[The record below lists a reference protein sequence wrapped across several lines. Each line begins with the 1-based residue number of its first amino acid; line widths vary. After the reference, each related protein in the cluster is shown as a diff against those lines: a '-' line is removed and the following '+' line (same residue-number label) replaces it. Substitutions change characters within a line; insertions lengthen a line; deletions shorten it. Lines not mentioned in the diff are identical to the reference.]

1 MSKNRGTMLPA
12 GFDTTHKIL
21 LIEDDPSFAKLVE
34 ILLKE
39 SDLIR
44 CEVVN
49 KATLAT
55 GINELS
61 SSSNY
66 AAVLLDMNLPDSRG
80 FETLDMLLAKHP
92 DANVIVLTGFE
103 NQEMGIKAVTA
114 GAQDFIIKHHSDG
127 AALAKAL
134 RYSIERRNVMSRL
147 EETQRI
153 AKIGNWESIP
163 STDYFKASYQIYQVF
178 EKPVKSSKVSYAEV
192 TEAKHPFHVFKEI
205 EKEAQLKKE
214 AQRDIQIK
222 TASGEVRFIYALC
235 KAEQLA
241 NGEYRFTGVVQDITE
256 RKQAELARQESQ
268 ERYENIF
275 RESKDAIYVCN
286 IDGKL
291 IDCNHSTVELLGH
304 SVDALKEMGSIHHL
318 LFQQDGG
325 TYFLEKL
332 IKEKTFRDYEVELTR
347 EGEESRWL
355 LITAN
360 ISPSNPSVYNSI
372 VRDITERKRHEELVI
387 ARDKALEAERVRD
400 ELIASISHEMRTPMN
415 AILGNSNLLLQT
427 NLETEQLD
435 YVTFIRQSSEIL
447 LGIINNI
454 LDIAT
459 MANGRI
465 NFEQKDFNIYEL
477 ITSLSNVMKF
487 QFDKKGI
494 QFHQDIDQNIPKVIR
509 GDRLRLNQIL
519 YNLVGNAAKFTDKG
533 HVKLEARV
541 LEETDKDILLKFW
554 IQDTGIGMDPDKLEH
569 IFKTFARIQRKDRI
583 YEGTGLGLPITK
595 NLIELQGGKIG
606 VDSEPNVGSTFF
618 FELRFEK
625 GEVAEKIDKP
635 DTPKKNWEIDENRS
649 FRLLLVEDH
658 KMNQIVAK
666 KTLIKKWQNLEVVIA
681 ENGQVAIEKLQES
694 SFDIILMDIQ
704 MPVMDGYEAT
714 TYIRNQMPPEISKTP
729 ILAMTAHAHIS
740 KDANFQQRGMDDYVI
755 KPFDPEQLFR
765 KIEHYLNQND

>member
-49 KATLAT
+49 KATLAS

-61 SSSNY
+61 ANNDY

-178 EKPVKSSKVSYAEV
+178 EKPVKSTQVSYAEV
-192 TEAKHPFHVFKEI
+192 TASSHPFQVFKEI
-205 EKEAQLKKE
+205 EAEARGDKE

-222 TASGEVRFIYALC
+222 TASGEIRFIYALC

-241 NGEYRFTGVVQDITE
+241 NGEYRYTGVVQDITE
-256 RKQAELARQESQ
+256 RKLAELAKKESQ

-291 IDCNHSTVELLGH
+291 IDCNPSTVEMLGH
-304 SVDALKEMGSIHHL
+304 SVDALKEMNSIHYL

-325 TYFLEKL
+325 TYFLERL
-332 IKEKTFRDYEVELTR
+332 IKEKTIRDYEVELTQ

-465 NFEQKDFNIYEL
+465 NFEQKDFDIYEL

-487 QFDKKGI
+487 QFDKKGLK
-494 QFHQDIDQNIPKVIR
+494 FHQDIDQNIPKLIR

-554 IQDTGIGMDPDKLEH
+554 VKDTGIGMDPTKLDH

-606 VDSEPNVGSTFF
+606 VDSEPNVGSTFY

-625 GEVAEKIDKP
+625 GVAAEMDKP
-635 DTPKKNWEIDENRS
+635 DTPKKNWEIDEDRS

-666 KTLIKKWQNLEVVIA
+666 KTLIKKWKNLEVVIA
-681 ENGQVAIEKLQES
+681 ENGQIAIEKLQES

-765 KIEHYLNQND
+765 KIEHYLNQKD